1 MGSSHATS
9 TPDVLIAQLAVVQH
23 GVVTFEQLRDAGLG
37 EGAIHLRVRNQ
48 RLHRLHRGVFAVGHP
63 RISREGRWLA
73 AVLALG
79 QGAVLSHISAAAL
92 WGIRHSGSTHVHVTV
107 PTSAGRH
114 GRRGIVVH
122 RSRTLRPVDIAE
134 HDRIAVTSVSRTL
147 LDLAGMLAPGR
158 LERAVERSLALRLF
172 DLASMQTVLAANPR
186 RPGAT
191 ELARIVSAIHDEPSV
206 TRFELEALM
215 LDLCDAHG
223 IERPEVNV
231 VVEGVEVDFLW
242 RAQRLIVETDG
253 REFHETPSAFARDR
267 ERDERLT
274 VLGYRVVR
282 FTYRRLVDHPAAV
295 AATLRALLGP
305 KQPS

>member
-1 MGSSHATS
+1 MSSSQGTT
-9 TPDVLIAQLAVVQH
+9 TPDAVIARIAFAQH
-23 GVVTFEQLRDAGLG
+23 GVITFEQLRDAGLG
-37 EGAIHLRVRNQ
+37 EGAINLRVRNQ
-48 RLHRLHRGVFAVGHP
+48 RLHRVHRGVYAVGHA
-63 RISREGRWLA
+63 RMSREGRWMA

-79 QGAVLSHISAAAL
+79 DGALLSHVSAAAL
-92 WGIRHSGSTHVHVTV
+92 WGIRHSSSSQVHVTV
-107 PTSAGRH
+107 PTPCGRKD
-114 GRRGIVVH
+114 RRGIVVH
-122 RSRTLRPVDIAE
+122 RSLTLRPADIAE
-134 HDRIAVTSVSRTL
+134 RQAIPVTSVSRTL

-158 LERAVERSLALRLF
+158 LERAVEQALALRLF
-172 DLASMQTVLAANPR
+172 DLSATHDVLAANPR
-186 RPGAT
+186 RPGAAA
-191 ELARIVSAIHDEPSV
+191 LARIVAAIHDEPSL
-206 TRFELEALM
+206 TRLELEALM

-231 VVEGVEVDFLW
+231 VVEGVEVDFFW

-253 REFHETPSAFARDR
+253 RESHETPTAFARDR

-295 AATLRALLGP
+295 AATLRTLLGP